1 MRQLNTEIRQLNL
14 AQLIINIDNAF
25 QEGINRG
32 VQGLFKRGFDPLK
45 GFTRFADTAFLG
57 IGQGI
62 EEFLAKQ
69 ISGDA
74 LGRAF
79 ENLLRDV
86 GRGRRGPGG
95 VGPPNPRFRGLTNS
109 LSRLFGGGDGGP
121 QSTQGVGGFIRNSG
135 LGVLAAGSAAFGA
148 ARQGSVFSGGISG
161 AALTTGIFGGLVN
174 AGLLTGA
181 AAGPVGLA
189 VAAGIGIIGGIL
201 GSIFGRKK
209 SRIDFDL
216 TEALDVQDIRSGLET
231 DIGAGLRRKA
241 ISINTKR
248 TGLQDADKDA
258 IRLSIFKLVDQQIER
273 VTDIFRALPNDIF
286 RSFASGLDT
295 VVFDP
300 AGFDFY
306 KKSKSRE
313 KVKDRF
319 EQFVAG
325 ISGATIAD
333 LSTAFVQPL
342 RSIGVRD
349 AEGFV
354 GKQLRG
360 IDELTGEARAAQG
373 EEFLK
378 TIQTLIEAFN
388 ILEGNVGI
396 RGSIERARNLS
407 EEFQPRQTSLRSLPD
422 TFLKLVASN
431 GQLLEEAFGEGI
443 PTIEGLTESL
453 KKLATAGTSGSQV
466 LDGTLGGSL
475 PTLRELNLEL
485 EELKAAGTLDP
496 ETFALWKELRSLI
509 LSIPREL
516 ISSLASTVSSIT
528 GLSQFASGGLSGPLF
543 TQLSDSLFGGI
554 GALREIRGQEGLSL
568 EERRAI
574 LQQEGQLIQQQ
585 LSLEQELFRKQ
596 QEAIEVQREA
606 AIADW
611 KGGLP
616 KLGFLEKN
624 RKTANPPA
632 FSHLFHGDLG

>member
-1 MRQLNTEIRQLNL
+1 MEISRDTVATMRQLNTEIRQLNL

-453 KKLATAGTSGSQV
+453 KELGVTGTVGRQFLEEAFGEGIPTIEGLTESLKKLATAGTSGSQV

-516 ISSLASTVSSIT
+516 ISSLASTVS
-528 GLSQFASGGLSGPLF
+528 
-543 TQLSDSLFGGI
+543 
-554 GALREIRGQEGLSL
+554 R
-568 EERRAI
+568 
-574 LQQEGQLIQQQ
+574 
-585 LSLEQELFRKQ
+585 
-596 QEAIEVQREA
+596 
-606 AIADW
+606 
-611 KGGLP
+611 
-616 KLGFLEKN
+616 
-624 RKTANPPA
+624 
-632 FSHLFHGDLG
+632 